1 MKFIVMAGGLGTKL
15 WPMSRDSKP
24 KQFQPILQGKTLL
37 QANIDA
43 LLTKYD
49 PQDVFIATNE
59 GYLQLIKEQVP
70 MIPEENFIVE
80 PNIRRDTGPASGY
93 ALLRVSLK
101 YPTEPIM
108 FYVQPVVV
116 REPTEK
122 YIEMIEGMESL
133 LLRDRKL
140 VSGGQKPDYPD
151 VGSDYLRLGDT
162 VESINGLEVH
172 NVEQFVHRLG
182 DFAKTRELLE
192 NHVVSTHCN
201 HYSWFP
207 DLALEAYSKYRPDW
221 YQQLM
226 KIKDSFGKENEQE
239 LTEKFYAEMEPGRIE
254 EVTVNVFNNGEGQIV
269 ILPFK
274 WTHISTWDDVY
285 HFSEKDELG
294 NHLDGD
300 VVTLETENALVRS
313 ADGKLTAVIGMDD
326 VVVVNTD
333 DVVLVCRRD
342 KSGDVKKILEQLK
355 QEKKERFL

>member
-15 WPMSRDSKP
+15 WPMSRDSRP

-43 LLTKYD
+43 LLTKYS
-49 PQDVFIATNE
+49 PQDIFIATNE
-59 GYLQLIKEQVP
+59 SYLPLIKEQVP

-80 PNIRRDTGPASGY
+80 PSIRRDTGPASGY
-93 ALLRVSLK
+93 ALLKVSAK

-122 YIEMIEGMESL
+122 YIEMIEGIESL

-151 VGSDYLRLGDT
+151 VGSDYLQLGDT

-172 NVEQFVHRLG
+172 DVEKFVHRLG
-182 DFAKTRELLE
+182 DFAKTRELLQ
-192 NHVVSTHCN
+192 NHVISTHCN

-207 DLALEAYSKYRPDW
+207 NLALQAYQKYKPEW
-221 YQQLM
+221 YELLM
-226 KIKDSFGKENEQE
+226 KIKDSFGREDERE
-239 LTEKFYAEMEPGRIE
+239 LTEKYYAEMQPGRIE

-274 WTHISTWDDVY
+274 WTHISTWDDIY

-294 NHLDGD
+294 NHLEGD
-300 VVTLETENALVRS
+300 VVTLETGNTIVKS
-313 ADGKLTAVIGMDD
+313 ANGKLTAVVGLDD

-355 QEKKERFL
+355 QEKKEQYL